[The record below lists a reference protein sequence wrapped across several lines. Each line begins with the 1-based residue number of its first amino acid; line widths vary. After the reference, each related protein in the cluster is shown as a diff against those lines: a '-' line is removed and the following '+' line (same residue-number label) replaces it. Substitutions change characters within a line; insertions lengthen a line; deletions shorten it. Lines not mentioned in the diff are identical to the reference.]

1 MKEESE
7 RNLKAILDLAQCIG
21 EIIEYWGFKRTH
33 GEVWALIFLSMKPVD
48 ANFLVNTLG
57 VSKATISS
65 TLTTLTDYGV
75 IELMDKTRP
84 STQKYVSH
92 PNILHAIFN
101 VLKKREV
108 PMITNMNKMVKKV
121 RSISREEL
129 YILDINPEKLQQLEQ
144 MINSGELL
152 LKSIVT
158 LTKFNFGVLRK
169 VFFDKL

>member
-7 RNLKAILDLAQCIG
+7 RNLRTILDLAQSIG

-48 ANFLVNTLG
+48 ANFLVDTLG

-92 PNILHAIFN
+92 PNILQAIFN
-101 VLKKREV
+101 VLKKREI

-129 YILDINPEKLQQLEQ
+129 YILDVNPEKLQQLEQ

-158 LTKFNFGVLRK
+158 LTKFNFGLLRK
-169 VFFDKL
+169 AFFD